1 MGRWGA
7 VAPEHD
13 SEKWNAL
20 LGIILGLDPRALLV
34 LFGSEHL
41 ILGAGWFRAL

>member
-1 MGRWGA
+1 MRRWGA

-20 LGIILGLDPRALLV
+20 LGIILGLDLRAQLA

-41 ILGAGWFRAL
+41 SFGAG